1 MTVASL
7 YQFLSAHHHA
17 VISSVAENNEPQA
30 ALVGVAITENLELI
44 FDTTSDTR
52 KYDNLVRNPAL
63 AAVIGWDGE
72 QTVQYEGIARLLT
85 GDELKPYQEI
95 YLRAFPDGIGR
106 AAWEHIAY
114 FVVQPKWIRFS
125 DFNHPSPLIVEFNF

>member
-7 YQFLSAHHHA
+7 YEFLSEHHHA
-17 VISSVAENNEPQA
+17 VICSIAENSMPQA

-85 GDELKPYQEI
+85 GDELKPYQDI

-106 AAWEHIAY
+106 ADWEHIAY
-114 FVVQPKWIRFS
+114 FVVTPKWIRFS
-125 DFNHPSPLIVEFNF
+125 DFNHPSPLVVEFNF

>member
-7 YQFLSAHHHA
+7 YQFLSEHQHA
-17 VISSVAENNEPQA
+17 VVSSVAENNTPQA
-30 ALVGVAITENLELI
+30 ALVGVAYTENLELI

-52 KYDNLVRNPAL
+52 KYDNLVRNPAV

-72 QTVQYEGIARLLT
+72 QTVQYEGMARLLT
-85 GDELKPYQEI
+85 GSDLKPYQEI
-95 YLRAFPDGIGR
+95 YLRSFPGGTGR

-114 FVVQPKWIRFS
+114 FVVQPRWIRFS